1 MSNPPLS
8 PPVFHVLLALGENTL
23 HGYAIRARFE
33 ELTGRGDLLLP
44 GTLYATLARMTEAG
58 LIQDVPAPRGDASGG
73 PPRRHYRITAAGR
86 AAAAAEGERMRLLVE
101 VARRQSLTPRPAR

>member
-1 MSNPPLS
+1 
-8 PPVFHVLLALGENTL
+8 
-23 HGYAIRARFE
+23 
-33 ELTGRGDLLLP
+33 LT
-44 GTLYATLARMTEAG
+44 AAG
-58 LIQDVPAPRGDASGG
+58 LTPVVPAPGGAARGG